1 MNKIVFVGVGA
12 AAILIVVAG
21 LSFSF
26 VSADP
31 VSELKQILKNK
42 DCVKLVE
49 WEPNLYKSDLNLSSE
64 LKQQAFSMA
73 MQCELNAL
81 ENVFGN

>member
-1 MNKIVFVGVGA
+1 MNKIVFVGMGA
-12 AAILIVVAG
+12 AAILIVVAVG
-21 LSFSF
+21 LSS

>member
-12 AAILIVVAG
+12 AAILIVVAVG
-21 LSFSF
+21 LSS

>member
-1 MNKIVFVGVGA
+1 MNKIVFVGVGT
-12 AAILIVVAG
+12 AAILIVVAVG
-21 LSFSF
+21 LSS